1 MKKLFR
7 LKSALIAA
15 ASLLLGSCADS
26 VEQQQPAQ
34 PLQPSYLAMEV
45 STGRVLYA
53 SEANQRRPIGMLANL
68 ATAAIVLDW
77 VQGQNISLNQ
87 MITAPPAVLENPHT
101 NLLGL
106 VPGARISIRDALYS
120 ALLWDDSSAATAL
133 AYACGS
139 VLNPSDPLDAFT
151 TQMNRLARQTLQ
163 MKTTYFK
170 GPSGAHVSYSTAKD
184 MARLSIYAL
193 DNTTLRT
200 ICSQRS
206 ADVSIHMPDGSVQ
219 HRTVLNTNRMLS
231 TGESVD
237 GLKAA
242 RSASAGSCLIA
253 TARRASVKL
262 INPQTG
268 KQATYAQRLLVVIL
282 GMPSPTQRYQ
292 LAARFMRDGWQ
303 EWRNWQATSDTSE
316 PNKFIK
322 LSTQTTPEPNTPA
335 QHASS
340 QNEPAPHAAGH
351 HTSFTPIY

>member
-1 MKKLFR
+1 MKKLTR
-7 LKSALIAA
+7 LTSAFLAA
-15 ASLLLGSCADS
+15 ATLLLGACSDS
-26 VEQQQPAQ
+26 HEQQQPNQ

-53 SEANQRRPIGMLANL
+53 SGANERRPIGMLANL
-68 ATAAIVLDW
+68 VTASIVLDW
-77 VQGQNISLNQ
+77 IQGQNISLNQ
-87 MITAPPAVLENPHT
+87 MITAPTAVLEHPHT

-106 VPGARISIRDALYS
+106 VPGAQISIRDALYS
-120 ALLWDDSSAATAL
+120 ALLWDDSSSATTL

-139 VLNPSDPLDAFT
+139 VLNPRDPIDAFT
-151 TQMNRLARQTLQ
+151 TQMNRLTRQTLE
-163 MKTTYFK
+163 MKSTYFK
-170 GPSGAHVSYSTAKD
+170 GPSGAHISYSTAKD
-184 MARLSIYAL
+184 LACLAIYAL

-206 ADVSIHMPDGSVQ
+206 ADISIHMPDGSIRHMTVQ
-219 HRTVLNTNRMLS
+219 NTNRMLS

-262 INPQTG
+262 MNPQTG
-268 KQATYAQRLLVVIL
+268 KPSTYAQRLLVIIL

-303 EWRNWQATSDTSE
+303 EWRNWQVTSDTSE

-322 LSTQTTPEPNTPA
+322 IPTQKTPA
-335 QHASS
+335 QHTPASATPV
-340 QNEPAPHAAGH
+340 QNPTGH
-351 HTSFTPIY
+351 NSSLTPIY